1 MRAFPIAQRE
11 RSYLISLHSCCC
23 FSFFHFFA
31 DKRLFSVGFP
41 KVSPWLWI
49 AIDRCIRTLNSTIR
63 VDVGNSTGFNDP
75 FVLLRYTQNNLESN
89 LCSILISYFF
99 RFELGGVRDR
109 RRGSSFFFSDLQE
122 IRPQVFGKVVI
133 FFHSERATGST
144 EKENIPIVDYF
155 YGHRAKF
162 QTDSCQLNA
171 LCLLNWLP
179 FSCCSE
185 IFKTLQHGIVIPF
198 LYK

>member
-99 RFELGGVRDR
+99 RFELGRVRDR
-109 RRGSSFFFSDLQE
+109 RRGSSFFFLRLAGDKTASFWEGSNILPLRKSNRQY
-122 IRPQVFGKVVI
+122 R
-133 FFHSERATGST
+133 EREYTNS
-144 EKENIPIVDYF
+144 
-155 YGHRAKF
+155 R
-162 QTDSCQLNA
+162 L
-171 LCLLNWLP
+171 
-179 FSCCSE
+179 
-185 IFKTLQHGIVIPF
+185 F
-198 LYK
+198 LWSPCKISNR